1 MAKYSQKEAVYT
13 AVTSYLTDKG
23 RSLDDV
29 ILSSEDRKTIV
40 TMLVRTIEVGDV
52 EMSIEAANKYDTA
65 DKIRGYSIGLLSNWL
80 RKDAR
85 LNGGKKHKIKNPGIK
100 LGQDD
105 EVIKDLK
112 SIRKLLTQKH
122 EIELVDKEI
131 KNKVES
137 LHREK
142 IVNIVVDTK
151 HIPNHLL
158 HLVKT

>member
-85 LNGGKKHKIKNPGIK
+85 LNGGKKHKKKNPSIK